1 MNNKEIAVYKHYKS
15 LYGSMLLLFRVR
27 NNYEAYFDDAKSIS
41 AKLNIQLHTEK
52 SEVDIHTSKVY
63 IPASNVLDVIS
74 GLSNEG
80 YEFKLIQQRN
90 ETGEFDLPDINQLIR
105 EQNMDY

>member
-1 MNNKEIAVYKHYKS
+1 MNSKEIAVYKHYKS
-15 LYGSMLLLFRVR
+15 LYGSMLLLFRVQ

-52 SEVDIHTSKVY
+52 SVADISIPKVY

-80 YEFKLIQQRN
+80 YEFKIQQRN